1 MNRAVSFVWVLVMLF
16 SAGLTSAAES
26 KPTSQ
31 AAERDS
37 LLFTASGDG
46 GYAFDTG
53 VLRGR
58 LRAGGKSLGLTLV
71 THTPSGMRLDRS
83 NGLLSHYR
91 VFTKGVRYG
100 GGAWDWPSEAELTR
114 GGTVEAHWPSTE
126 QRPFQMRA
134 IYRWRTP
141 EILDLETVVK
151 AEKDL
156 TGFESFLA
164 NYFGESFTNAAV
176 FAAPSA
182 ETENRP
188 GFIRLGT
195 AAGAWQMFPR
205 QDSVVPLIQ
214 DGRWRLEPNP
224 VIWTIRTH
232 FDRPLAF
239 RRDPASGLTAV
250 FMSPATDCFAI
261 AAPEETEGHYSLYF
275 SLFGRD
281 LKAGQVAVARTRLV
295 IRATAADQV
304 PKLYQEYTEQL
315 R

>member
-1 MNRAVSFVWVLVMLF
+1 MNRVVPSIWVLLLLF
-16 SAGLTSAAES
+16 SSGPESAAES
-26 KPTSQ
+26 NPSSQ
-31 AAERDS
+31 APGRGS
-37 LLFTASGDG
+37 LLFTAAGDG

-71 THTPSGMRLDRS
+71 THIPSGTRLDRS

-100 GGAWDWPSEAELTR
+100 GGAWDWPSEAELSS
-114 GGTVEAHWPSTE
+114 GGSVEVRWPSTE

-134 IYRWRTP
+134 VYRWRTP

-151 AEKDL
+151 ADKDL
-156 TGFESFLA
+156 AGFESFLA
-164 NYFGESFTNAAV
+164 NYLSESFTNAAV
-176 FAAPSA
+176 FGSPSA
-182 ETENRP
+182 ETENQP
-188 GFIRLGT
+188 GFIRLRA

-205 QDSVVPLIQ
+205 EDSVLPVIH

-224 VIWTIRTH
+224 VNWTIRPH
-232 FDRPLAF
+232 FGRPLAF
-239 RRDPASGLTAV
+239 RRDPASGLTAIL
-250 FMSPATDCFAI
+250 MSPASDCFAV

-295 IRATAADQV
+295 IRATAADKV
-304 PKLYQEYTEQL
+304 PKLYQEYTE
-315 R
+315 